1 MGTDAHQSKTVTPAL
16 EFTCTIKASDLYKE
30 WGRCS
35 MLANYVAAFAAFQY
49 LRREWAEN
57 LISTVANDFLEA
69 ILGLSPQQEDLTLRC
84 VQQDESLLLEISHGL
99 KPEVVQAYRA
109 FLEDASTKDTDTF
122 YFQLLTSEH
131 PQPAFNQLGFMML
144 LHDFDTRLNARIHE
158 SGRAA
163 VTRVFI
169 PTKELSE

>member
-1 MGTDAHQSKTVTPAL
+1 MAADAHRSETVTPAL
-16 EFTCTIKASDLYKE
+16 EFTCTINASDLSKE
-30 WGRCS
+30 WVRCS
-35 MLANYVAAFAAFQY
+35 MLANYLAAFSAFQY

-69 ILGLSPQQEDLTLRC
+69 ILGLSPLQEDLTLRC

-99 KPEVVQAYRA
+99 KPEVVQAYRV
-109 FLEDASTKDTDTF
+109 FLEDANTKDTDAF

-131 PQPAFNQLGFMML
+131 PQPPFNQLGFMML
-144 LHDFDTRLNARIHE
+144 LHDFDTRLSAKIHE
-158 SGRAA
+158 TGRAA
-163 VTRVFI
+163 VTQVVI